1 MLEKIQQILFENLN
15 IDAKDV
21 TLESNL
27 QEDLGV
33 DSLDLFEM
41 IMNLEE
47 QYGFEIPTEK
57 LESFKTVGD
66 VVSYLEE
73 NNIGG

>member
-15 IDAKDV
+15 IDPKDISL
-21 TLESNL
+21 TSNL

-47 QYGFEIPTEK
+47 QYGFEIPAEN
-57 LESFKTVGD
+57 LESFKTIGD
-66 VVSYLEE
+66 VVSYLQE
-73 NNIGG
+73 NHIGE